1 MLWKQQHVILMSFEI
16 SVRETALNL
25 SHQINL
31 HLYILT
37 VYIWK
42 VIRIL
47 CVWGRLRERY
57 FLIWFSKKVSFYL
70 EIISGITESY
80 HFSHLS

>member
-1 MLWKQQHVILMSFEI
+1 MSSEI

-37 VYIWK
+37 VYLWE

-47 CVWGRLRERY
+47 RLWGDLGKDNFKY
-57 FLIWFSKKVSFYL
+57 GFLKKITFYL
-70 EIISGITESY
+70 EIISGITEKLQLFPIY
-80 HFSHLS
+80 LSHIS